1 VVGGHVCATGLF
13 GDGSMVT
20 GVKSNNVTTTVTSLA
35 NTTYTLQACDSG
47 SIIKYTGT
55 SATTITIPTNIMNN
69 GDQVTLLQGCS
80 GAICVLPASGVTRNA
95 VGNATKTTSQHAVA
109 GLIKT
114 GTNEWLLVGDVI

>member
-1 VVGGHVCATGLF
+1 
-13 GDGSMVT
+13 
-20 GVKSNNVTTTVTSLA
+20 
-35 NTTYTLQACDSG
+35 
-47 SIIKYTGT
+47 
-55 SATTITIPTNIMNN
+55 MNN

-80 GAICVLPASGVTRNA
+80 GTICVLPASGVTRNA